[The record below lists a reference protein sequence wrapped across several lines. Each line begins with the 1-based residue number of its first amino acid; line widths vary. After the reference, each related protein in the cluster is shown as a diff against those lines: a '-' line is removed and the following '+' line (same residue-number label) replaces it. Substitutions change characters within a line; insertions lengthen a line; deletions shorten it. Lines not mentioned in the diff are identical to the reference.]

1 MSGNG
6 EPPILQGRRLSG
18 ISESRMRRRTATVT
32 LLVVTWLA
40 ALAGAAGAQGAADPD
55 DIPPRF
61 TNGECVV
68 CHEQPDV
75 VRTGDEVREGLLVSR
90 DTIAE
95 SVHEDLTCTDCHSS
109 LTSTMHPQVD
119 RAAEACAGCHEDEGV
134 EHTAGAHGGTS
145 EEGTPPSCVTC
156 HGNHEVTKAE
166 GTDFDEQLAE
176 RCAACHAA
184 MSERGFGSN
193 PLGMETHLSR
203 PDIATCDD
211 CHEPHRVLP
220 KDDPMST
227 VHLSNKLE
235 TCQRCHDDAG
245 ENFEEIQ
252 VHVASGPLPEDTKL
266 RIATLWMLVIL
277 IFTFGFFG
285 WLTVLGIR
293 HEWKHGRHRHHHRPP
308 TSGAAP

>member
-1 MSGNG
+1 
-6 EPPILQGRRLSG
+6 
-18 ISESRMRRRTATVT
+18 MRRRAAAVATLS
-32 LLVVTWLA
+32 LLWLV
-40 ALAGAAGAQGAADPD
+40 ALPGAAGAQGAADPD

-61 TNGECVV
+61 TQGECVV

-75 VRTGDEVREGLLVSR
+75 VRTGDEVRQALYVPHE
-90 DTIAE
+90 TIQG
-95 SVHEDLTCTDCHSS
+95 SVHEDLSCTDCHSP
-109 LTSTMHPQVD
+109 LTSTMHASAD
-119 RAAEACAGCHEDEGV
+119 RAAGSCAGCHEDEAA
-134 EHTAGAHGGTS
+134 EHRAGAHGEAS
-145 EEGTPPSCVTC
+145 ELGSPPGCVTC

-176 RCAACHAA
+176 RCAACHTA

-211 CHEPHRVLP
+211 CHEPHQVLP
-220 KDDPMST
+220 PDDPMSS
-227 VHLSNKLE
+227 VHLRNKLE
-235 TCQRCHDDAG
+235 TCQRCHDEAG
-245 ENFEEIQ
+245 PNFREIQ

-266 RIATLWMLVIL
+266 RVATLWMLAIL

-293 HEWKHGRHRHHHRPP
+293 HEWRRGRHERHGP
-308 TSGAAP
+308 TQGGAT

>member
-1 MSGNG
+1 
-6 EPPILQGRRLSG
+6 
-18 ISESRMRRRTATVT
+18 MRRHPAVVA
-32 LLVVTWLA
+32 LLIAAWFIAVPGLA
-40 ALAGAAGAQGAADPD
+40 RAQESDPD
-55 DIPPRF
+55 DIPTRF
-61 TNGECVV
+61 AEGECVV

-75 VRTGDEVREGLLVSR
+75 IYTGDTVREELLVPREMIEAS
-90 DTIAE
+90 I
-95 SVHEDLTCTDCHSS
+95 HEDLTCSDCHSP
-109 LTSTMHPQVD
+109 LTSTMHAAVD
-119 RAAEACAGCHEDEGV
+119 RAAESCAGCHEDESI
-134 EHTAGAHGGTS
+134 EHTAGAHGKPS
-145 EEGTPPSCVTC
+145 ELGSPPTCVTC

-176 RCAACHAA
+176 RCAACHTA

-227 VHLSNKLE
+227 VHESNKLE
-235 TCQRCHDDAG
+235 TCQQCHDDAG
-245 ENFEEIQ
+245 PNFRGIT
-252 VHVASGPLPEDTKL
+252 VHVASGPLPDDTKL
-266 RIATLWMLVIL
+266 RIATLWMLGIL
-277 IFTFGFFG
+277 IFTFAFFG

-293 HEWKHGRHRHHHRPP
+293 HEWKHGRHRRPHRPP